1 MTPAERNAAA
11 MECLSKQDFAGAQK
25 LFFDNARTALSHET
39 YNNLGYFLCTEG
51 LECRSGKTRYAGKL
65 GFSYLLKAEKLKCTS
80 VNQSNIAGELEKRRA
95 EKFCKT
101 GIDDPDIRLSALHH
115 AELAVRN
122 DVRCSD
128 ECEYNRLRFLFL
140 CDRNSPEVFDG
151 MKNLAAGYETD
162 DSIEFLLNLYCIHS
176 ETDKCLKLMREYGD
190 RLDGYAKLSLYCRCR
205 DFSSAAALCDEV
217 YESFAPDDAIIAMMA
232 ESLINS
238 GEIARAEKLKAALEA
253 DVPDYRNARK
263 FRSAV
268 EMTFSSPEYRE
279 NVIKNYRY
287 RPPYLTLCGYFG
299 CEMHGTGFY
308 SDRD

>member
-1 MTPAERNAAA
+1 MDTNNQEVYEEQSAAPRR
-11 MECLSKQDFAGAQK
+11 KKKKKKGWII
-25 LFFDNARTALSHET
+25 
-39 YNNLGYFLCTEG
+39 FLII
-51 LECRSGKTRYAGKL
+51 L
-65 GFSYLLKAEKLKCTS
+65 
-80 VNQSNIAGELEKRRA
+80 I
-95 EKFCKT
+95 
-101 GIDDPDIRLSALHH
+101 
-115 AELAVRN
+115 LAVAGGTGFYFMQRQKPISATE
-122 DVRCSD
+122 D
-128 ECEYNRLRFLFL
+128 FLENM
-140 CDRNSPEVFDG
+140 RAMNFDG

-253 DVPDYRNARK
+253 DVPEYRDARK

-287 RPPYLTLCGYFG
+287 RPPYLTL
-299 CEMHGTGFY
+299 
-308 SDRD
+308 